1 MLMKRKIH
9 IRLLLM
15 LFATALEASCVVYHP
30 HNADLPLLHEKGEM
44 QMDASASLSAPLLA
58 HPALNASFSYA
69 PLSMLGMQASV
80 SVTNVNTFYVQAL
93 AGTYHPFG
101 KMVLEGY
108 LGYGYGMSYND
119 NINTVRD
126 VHYRVD
132 GQYNLYFG
140 QVDLGWV
147 DLVEGDIDI
156 GMGVK
161 GGLMQSQWEK
171 LLLPDDGPE
180 KLEETLTDPHYLI
193 EPQLMF
199 RIGGQKVKLS
209 VNVSYA
215 YLSDWPKENNFF
227 NYERFSGSLG
237 LHFRF

>member
-1 MLMKRKIH
+1 MKRNAH
-9 IRLLLM
+9 TVLFLTLLLAG
-15 LFATALEASCVVYHP
+15 LASSCVVYHP

-44 QMDASASLSAPLLA
+44 QVDASASLSAPLLA

-69 PLSMLGMQASV
+69 PLSALGIQASV
-80 SVTNVNTFYVQAL
+80 SVTNVNTFYAQAL
-93 AGTYHPFG
+93 AGTFHPFG

-108 LGYGYGMSYND
+108 LGYGYGMSCNN

-126 VHYRVD
+126 LHYRVD
-132 GQYNLYFG
+132 GHYNLYFG

-147 DLVEGDIDI
+147 SLLDGIIDF

-161 GGLMQSQWEK
+161 GGMMHSQWEK
-171 LLLPDDGPE
+171 VLLPEDSPE
-180 KLEETLTDPHYLI
+180 TLEETFFGTHYLI

-199 RIGGQKVKLS
+199 RIGGQKVKFSINL
-209 VNVSYA
+209 SYA
-215 YLSDWPKENNFF
+215 YLTDWPKENNFF